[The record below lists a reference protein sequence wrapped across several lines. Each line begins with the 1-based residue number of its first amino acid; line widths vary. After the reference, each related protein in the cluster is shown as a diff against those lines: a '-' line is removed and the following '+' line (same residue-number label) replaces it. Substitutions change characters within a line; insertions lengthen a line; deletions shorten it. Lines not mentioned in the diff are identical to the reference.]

1 MGGGECVNLGETVR
15 WYMREVS
22 IGEMPPGPCEEGL
35 SLAARTDRQN
45 GDRGQS
51 RRQRQTNKALGVCK
65 TAWTGQRA
73 VQGG

>member
-35 SLAARTDRQN
+35 SLAARAPPEE
-45 GDRGQS
+45 
-51 RRQRQTNKALGVCK
+51 RRFILL
-65 TAWTGQRA
+65 
-73 VQGG
+73 